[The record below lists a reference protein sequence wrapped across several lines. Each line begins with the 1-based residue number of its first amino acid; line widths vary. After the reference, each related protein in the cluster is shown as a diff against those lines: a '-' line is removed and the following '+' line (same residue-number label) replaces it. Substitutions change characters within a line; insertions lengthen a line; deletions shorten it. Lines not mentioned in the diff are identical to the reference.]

1 MIQPLKA
8 KSRENLGRIMN
19 RYYEGSHAEAAK
31 GKFVI
36 WIAIIVPT
44 ELLKGF
50 DVIVCAPE
58 SHSAMCA
65 ARKMSADQCE
75 KAEMEG
81 YSIDLCSYAR
91 IDLGTVFD
99 QGRGS
104 PTMGLPKPDLLISDN
119 DNCSL
124 LTKWFDV
131 YHRELGVPHFM
142 LDVPFCYKPQQ
153 EKDLQY
159 LLSQFQDLIA
169 LLEDLTG
176 RKFDIDRVRAAVG
189 ETNEAMKHWVRFL
202 GLAAH
207 RPSGNTAF
215 DTFAHMAPYF
225 TWMRGDPEVT
235 AHYRML
241 ADEAEAELAAGK
253 YPVPN
258 EKYRLLW
265 DNIAPWHQLRK
276 MSDRLAEMDANIVY
290 STYAS
295 SVGRIEDRLDLYE
308 WDGSDPLRYLAR
320 IQNRGWC
327 CYGMDLRYKAL
338 SEMIERFSIDGLVF
352 ASNRSCKVYSV
363 MQMDLKRRLSRE
375 LGVATVMIDV
385 DHADVRKYSEENA
398 FLRLEA
404 LLEQLDGGKA
414 ALEAV

>member
-19 RYYEGSHAEAAK
+19 RYYEGNHEEAAK

-75 KAEMEG
+75 KAEREG

-153 EKDLQY
+153 EKDLRY
-159 LLSQFQDLIA
+159 VVSQFRDLIS

-176 RKFDIDRVRAAVG
+176 QKFDLDRVREALR
-189 ETNEAMKHWVRFL
+189 ESNEALKHWMRFL
-202 GLAAH
+202 SRAAH
-207 RPSGNTAF
+207 RPSGITAF
-215 DTFAHMAPYF
+215 DMFAQMAPYM
-225 TWMRGDPEVT
+225 TWMRGEPEMT
-235 AHYRML
+235 AHYQLL
-241 ADEAEAELAAGK
+241 AEESGAELAAGQ
-253 YPVPN
+253 YPLPT

-276 MSDRLAEMDANIVY
+276 MSNRLAEMDANIVY
-290 STYAS
+290 STYATS
-295 SVGRIEDRLDLYE
+295 IGRLEDRLDFYE
-308 WDGSDPLRYLAR
+308 YDGSDPLRYLAR

-338 SEMIERFSIDGLVF
+338 SEMIERFSIDGLIF

-363 MQMDLKRRLSRE
+363 MQMDLKRRLAKAYDIPS
-375 LGVATVMIDV
+375 VMIEV

-404 LLEQLDGGKA
+404 LLEQIDGGEA
-414 ALEAV
+414 AQEAV

>member
-8 KSRENLGRIMN
+8 KSRESLGRLMN
-19 RYYEGSHAEAAK
+19 RYYKDSHAEAAE

-36 WIAIIVPT
+36 WIAIVVPT

-50 DVIVCAPE
+50 DAVVCAPE

-65 ARKMSADQCE
+65 ARKVSAEQCE
-75 KAEMEG
+75 KAEREG
-81 YSIDLCSYAR
+81 YSMDLCSYAR

-142 LDVPFCYKPQQ
+142 LDVPFCYRPQQ
-153 EKDLQY
+153 EKDLRY
-159 LLSQFQDLIA
+159 ILAQFRDLIA

-176 RKFDIDRVRAAVG
+176 RKFDMDKVREAVR
-189 ETNEAMKHWVRFL
+189 ESNEGLQHWTRFL
-202 GLAAH
+202 GRAAH
-207 RPSGNTAF
+207 RPSGITAF
-215 DTFAHMAPYF
+215 DMFAQMAPYM
-225 TWMRGDPEVT
+225 TWLRGEPEMT
-235 AHYRML
+235 EHYRL
-241 ADEAEAELAAGK
+241 LDEESEAELAAGK
-253 YPVPN
+253 YPMPT

-276 MSDRLAEMDANIVY
+276 MSTRLAEMDANIVY

-295 SVGRIEDRLDLYE
+295 SIGRIEDRLDLYE
-308 WDGSDPLRYLAR
+308 YDGGDPLRFLAR

-338 SEMIERFSIDGLVF
+338 SEMIERFAIDGLIF

-363 MQMDLKRRLSRE
+363 MQMDLKRRLAEAYDIPS
-375 LGVATVMIDV
+375 VMIDV

-404 LLEQLDGGKA
+404 LIEQIDGRA
-414 ALEAV
+414 AA